1 MTRILTVVAF
11 ASALLLAVLAAA
23 VAPAPA
29 AASSLSI
36 RVSPDSVSPLETV
49 TISGRV
55 SPKLK
60 KAARLTLQSSS
71 DGATFITLKRLS
83 LAKGA
88 TSYKTTWV
96 AGATLGPLYVR
107 ARFGTLTTKKLLITV
122 AERADVQIMGHA
134 FSPKTLTVKQWTTVR
149 WTNEDS
155 SPHTVTAVD
164 GLAIG
169 SSPTGLFDGG
179 PLANGAGFAYTFTTP
194 GTYSYE
200 CKIHSL
206 EPAMHAQVI
215 VQ

>member
-1 MTRILTVVAF
+1 MIRILTVVAF
-11 ASALLLAVLAAA
+11 ASALVLAVLAAA

-29 AASSLSI
+29 AAGSLSI
-36 RVSPDSVSPLETV
+36 KVSPDSVSPLETV
-49 TISGRV
+49 TISGKV

-71 DGATFITLKRLS
+71 DGTTFITLKRLS

-96 AGATLGPLYVR
+96 AGATLGPVYFRV
-107 ARFGTLTTKKLLITV
+107 RFGTLTTKKLLITV
-122 AERADVQIMGHA
+122 AEHADVQIMAHA
-134 FSPKTLTVKQWTTVR
+134 FSPKTLTVKPWTTVR

-164 GLAIG
+164 GLAIDA
-169 SSPTGLFDGG
+169 SPTGLFDSGL
-179 PLANGAGFAYTFTTP
+179 LANGAGFKHTFTAP
-194 GTYSYE
+194 GTYYYE
-200 CKIHSL
+200 CTIHNL